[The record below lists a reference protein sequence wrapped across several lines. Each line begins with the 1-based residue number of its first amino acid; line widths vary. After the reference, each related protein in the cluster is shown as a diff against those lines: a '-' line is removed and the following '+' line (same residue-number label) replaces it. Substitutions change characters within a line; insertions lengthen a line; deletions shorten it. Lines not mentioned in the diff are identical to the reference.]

1 MARPTPPAA
10 APGASALQAA
20 IPKAAIQPDAAQP
33 AVCPICNGRGF
44 RIERDGGAGRAVPCD
59 CRKRDRARELA
70 GAAGIPER
78 YRSCT
83 LAGFDTAVSADKLVN
98 GALMAAKRS
107 CAQFIEGFP
116 LNRKGPGLLFYGV
129 PGVGKTHLAVAV
141 LLELIER
148 YQVKARYA
156 DFSSLMFAIHSTF
169 DDASNDS
176 LGSVL
181 RPVMEAEVLVLD
193 ELGAQKPTDWVL
205 QNLYWIVNR
214 RYNEQR
220 PTLFTT
226 NYHLDP
232 ADAAPGEV
240 SAEKLSAR
248 LSPQLVS
255 RLYEMA
261 KPVKMPGFDFR
272 REHRAA
278 QRPRPKL

>member
-1 MARPTPPAA
+1 MARPSPPA
-10 APGASALQAA
+10 APGAPAALPPNAA
-20 IPKAAIQPDAAQP
+20 ARAE
-33 AVCPICNGRGF
+33 VCPICGGRGF
-44 RIERDGGAGRAVPCD
+44 RIEADGGAGRAVPCE
-59 CRKRDRARELA
+59 CRKCERARELA
-70 GAAGIPER
+70 AASAVPER

-107 CAQFIEGFP
+107 CAEYLDGFL
-116 LNRKGPGLLFYGV
+116 LNRKVPGLLFYGP

-148 YQVKARYA
+148 YQVRARYA
-156 DFSSLMFAIHSTF
+156 DFSSLMFAIHSSF
-169 DDASNDS
+169 DEASNDS

-205 QNLYWIVNR
+205 QNLYWIISR

-220 PTLFTT
+220 PTIFTT
-226 NYHLDP
+226 NYHVDP
-232 ADAAPGEV
+232 ADASPGEV

-261 KPVKMPGFDFR
+261 KPVRMPGFDFR

-278 QRPRPKL
+278 QRPRPRP

>member
-1 MARPTPPAA
+1 MASSASTPATPAA
-10 APGASALQAA
+10 G
-20 IPKAAIQPDAAQP
+20 
-33 AVCPICNGRGF
+33 VCPRCHGSGWTLVA
-44 RIERDGGAGRAVPCD
+44 DGGAGRAMPCD
-59 CRKRDRARELA
+59 CRRRDRSRELA
-70 GAAGIPER
+70 AAAGIPER
-78 YRSCT
+78 YQACT
-83 LAGFDTAVSADKLVN
+83 LEGFDTNVSPDKLVN

-107 CAQFIEGFP
+107 CSQFLDGFL
-116 LNRKGPGLLFYGV
+116 LNRKGPGLIFFGP

-141 LLELIER
+141 LLEMIQR
-148 YQVKARYA
+148 YQVRGRYA

-205 QNLYWIVNR
+205 QNLYWIVSR

-261 KPVKMPGFDFR
+261 KPVKMPGFDYR

-278 QRPRPKL
+278 QRRPRPKL